1 MAQPYD
7 YSSLVGGFQSPQQA
21 FVDAVKMRD
30 LYVQEQKAK
39 QEEASLRA
47 DLAALQAN
55 PTPQAYAAFYLKHPK
70 MKEQVEA
77 YRQTLTEADN
87 RFIVDTAQEAFLLN
101 RAGKTDAVLS
111 LFDERIEALK
121 NSGRKDM
128 IDAAKRARRLYEIA
142 PDQKSRE
149 NALGMILYNYGGGET
164 YEKVWGSSEKPTSF
178 QQDFEFIK
186 KTFGDAAAAEY
197 AQFGRSGIVSIPLG
211 DGRTYVGPP
220 SMAPGASRWQQQQ
233 PSEMEPPAQ
242 KPQTVDENGAA
253 SILGN
258 ASRSKRITQAEAN
271 VIRQSL
277 GPEGQ
282 AKFGKWLTDNNIKI
296 IVRTGTTPD
305 GRRVVQYQDGTIE
318 YGAD

>member
-164 YEKVWGSSEKPTSF
+164 YEKVWGFSENTTSF
-178 QQDFEFIK
+178 QKDLM
-186 KTFGDAAAAEY
+186 AAGIDPNGAE
-197 AQFGRSGIVSIPLG
+197 GRSLSEQYARGRADPIVEI
-211 DGRTYVGPP
+211 
-220 SMAPGASRWQQQQ
+220 
-233 PSEMEPPAQ
+233 E
-242 KPQTVDENGAA
+242 
-253 SILGN
+253 
-258 ASRSKRITQAEAN
+258 
-271 VIRQSL
+271 
-277 GPEGQ
+277 
-282 AKFGKWLTDNNIKI
+282 
-296 IVRTGTTPD
+296 TPD
-305 GRRVVQYQDGTIE
+305 GSGIFRGPFSEYQRR
-318 YGAD
+318 YGYAAGAAGPAKQPQSQARVFSNVTALPADLKSGDIVNGKRYLGGPTNQASSWAAPEGGQMGAPAPSGSFQGK